1 MVIFANLTMY
11 IVIQNHIKKIYVSQ
25 CSLVIILDPIIRHAL
40 TQSVLNFQLH
50 AFVNNSSREFI
61 EENLFEKGPVHL
73 WAPINSGKIKIRVK
87 HNFLSYN
94 IY

>member
-1 MVIFANLTMY
+1 MN
-11 IVIQNHIKKIYVSQ
+11 IQNNQSEHITESWHPMGTNM
-25 CSLVIILDPIIRHAL
+25 DPIIRHAL